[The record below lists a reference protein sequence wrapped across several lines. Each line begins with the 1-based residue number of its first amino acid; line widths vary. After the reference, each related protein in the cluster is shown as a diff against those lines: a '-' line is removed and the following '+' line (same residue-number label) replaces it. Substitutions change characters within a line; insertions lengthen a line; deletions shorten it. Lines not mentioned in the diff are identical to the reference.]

1 MKLDNLKKY
10 SSPFVITITGYDG
23 ENKLKL
29 ARDLSKKLKIFLLSN
44 DYVRNY
50 YLTNNLDYK
59 TVQDKVRDINDK
71 RISILKNNQLSFVYD
86 MNFNNKDCFEKVND
100 YNVVKI
106 RLYTDDNKNVKSIML
121 RKYEPDKVIDGVLGD
136 NTKYESYYDEN
147 TYYEIKE
154 RKKIELDDSY
164 FDYIIREEDS
174 LDEKINNIIEDIE
187 KRFSW
192 FWEPF

>member
-1 MKLDNLKKY
+1 MDFAKDMKLDNIKKY
-10 SSPFVITITGYDG
+10 SNPFVIIITGYDG

-50 YLTNNLDYK
+50 YLTNGLDYK
-59 TVQDKVRDINDK
+59 NVQDKVKDINDK

-121 RKYEPDKVIDGVLGD
+121 RKYEPDKIIDEVLGD
-136 NTKYESYYDEN
+136 NTKYESAYDEN

-154 RKKIELDDSY
+154 RKKITLDDSY

-174 LDEKINNIIEDIE
+174 LDEKINNIVKDIE
-187 KRFSW
+187 KRFS
-192 FWEPF
+192 